1 VVTVY
6 ERRVDYPSDNLTIIS
21 WHPGILHAPGIHPG
35 APLRPG
41 VGFGSVLSLNQGTLV
56 VSGQTLA
63 YADEDVENDVP
74 IYVRVD
80 SLVRFE
86 HQGDAGGNSALNWKL
101 EANTPAEAFNL
112 RGIANSA
119 ISGSLLVA
127 TSTNDNYGSATFNFG
142 AATAMRRSSGTWA
155 ATQRFVASQ
164 PLASNDLAGTSIAVS
179 DDLLVVGAPGYDVG
193 GVVDSGAVHVFR
205 RLSGLPQGASVIA
218 HGWKLAATLVNE
230 SPQENGRLG
239 ESVAAKDGLVVAG
252 APGRNNA
259 SGTVWKRTSE
269 AADTWTGEIVLG
281 APSGAPGWRFGSA
294 VSFNGSTLAA
304 GSPFAGA
311 GRAHLFQRGTNN
323 NWPVLQTLLP
333 PRRRRTLWR
342 SSRSGRSG
350 QPHRRLA
357 RRERERG
364 ASRGSL
370 HLSPRR
376 NRVGVGVDRGSR
388 SRQLRRRWA
397 RGHECRD

>member
-1 VVTVY
+1 
-6 ERRVDYPSDNLTIIS
+6 
-21 WHPGILHAPGIHPG
+21 
-35 APLRPG
+35 
-41 VGFGSVLSLNQGTLV
+41 LSLNQGTLV

-239 ESVAAKDGLVVAG
+239 ESSRQRTDSSSPERRG
-252 APGRNNA
+252 ATMPPA
-259 SGTVWKRTSE
+259 
-269 AADTWTGEIVLG
+269 
-281 APSGAPGWRFGSA
+281 RFGSELRKPPILGPVKSCWA
-294 VSFNGSTLAA
+294 RRGERRVGDLVPPSVLMVRRSRLVRLLPALAGRICSNA
-304 GSPFAGA
+304 ARTITGRCCKRFSPHAADGRFGAALDLDEADNLIVGSPDASVNGAQAGEA
-311 GRAHLFQRGTNN
+311 CIY
-323 NWPVLQTLLP
+323 
-333 PRRRRTLWR
+333 RREETA
-342 SSRSGRSG
+342 SGRSG
-350 QPHRRLA
+350 SRKPIPAASSPVGTRARVSRLIA
-357 RRERERG
+357 AGPSSVRLEK
-364 ASRGSL
+364 
-370 HLSPRR
+370 
-376 NRVGVGVDRGSR
+376 
-388 SRQLRRRWA
+388 
-397 RGHECRD
+397 